1 MLNDVLGRIAPSQR
15 DAFRRNYRALTQL
28 PGAPTD
34 LQQFLDD
41 YLERVVQLYAAAA
54 GAIWFRMPETETL
67 SLKSSMN
74 FERLG
79 LHDELHDG
87 HTALLQYGLRRTR
100 SFLVSPFSAPESLAP
115 VSNPT
120 DSYIVIGP
128 VDNSGERLGLVQ
140 LFLGPTPARGQ
151 TADVRERYAL
161 WLDHLLIYLRQGI
174 ELRYLGSSA
183 PLQPAL
189 VNLEATRSEIDAFKD
204 AIRRSLEVTLNNYA
218 GMSFGSLRNN
228 QAFTRAV
235 HELLENYG
243 LRIACPECG
252 APAIL
257 RCQPAGNAK
266 TGAFLYDHYLESG
279 RTFHGGPTAFPAV
292 RVVPKPPRRRANE
305 I

>member
-1 MLNDVLGRIAPSQR
+1 MLNDVLGRILPSQR
-15 DAFRRNYRALTQL
+15 DAFRGTYRTLTQL

-41 YLERVVQLYAAAA
+41 YLEHVVQLYAATA
-54 GAIWFRMPETETL
+54 GAIWFRVPEQDSL
-67 SLKSSMN
+67 SLKSSLN
-74 FERLG
+74 FEQLG
-79 LHDELHDG
+79 LEGELFDG
-87 HTALLQYGLRRTR
+87 HGALLQYSLNRTR
-100 SFLVSPFSAPESLAP
+100 SFLVAPFSAPESLAA

-120 DSYIVIGP
+120 DSYILVGP
-128 VDNSGERLGLVQ
+128 VDNGGERLGIVE

-161 WLDHLLIYLRQGI
+161 WLDHVLTYLCQGI
-174 ELRYLGSSA
+174 GLRYLGSAA

-189 VNLEATRSEIDAFKD
+189 VNLAATRSEIDAFKD
-204 AIRRSLEVTLNNYA
+204 AIRRSLEVTLNSYA

-257 RCQPAGNAK
+257 RCQPVGNAK
-266 TGAFLYDHYLESG
+266 TGAFLYDHYLETG
-279 RTFHGGPTAFPAV
+279 RTFHGGPTAFPSV